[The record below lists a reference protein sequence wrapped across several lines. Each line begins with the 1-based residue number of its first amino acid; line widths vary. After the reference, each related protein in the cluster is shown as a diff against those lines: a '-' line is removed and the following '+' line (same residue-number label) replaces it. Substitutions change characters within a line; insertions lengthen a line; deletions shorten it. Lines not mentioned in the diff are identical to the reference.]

1 MTLAVENLTCHVGGV
16 LGDGP
21 SNAEV
26 VLCGIAP
33 GADEWNRTKKPFTGQ
48 SGQLLNSVLR
58 GIEYPRDNCFAT
70 NLICWHKDS
79 PDKDDIASCAN
90 RLSRELTEIKPK
102 VIVALGA
109 LATERFTGKRFGQ
122 VRGACLWSEEFNCWI
137 ISTWHPAAILRGA
150 PGLVADLVRDL
161 AKIEYIKDKPR
172 DFGDV
177 EYKVVHDVEV
187 ANAAIERLRDSSQ
200 FVALDV
206 ETKWD
211 GINKKWTDDIRC
223 LSISNGE
230 QTYVFPENVLEA
242 GLNWLSDAH
251 WTFHNGLFDTRILK
265 SDLGVDLPICDDTML
280 MSYSLDERGGAADEV
295 TDIAVGIH
303 GLKKL
308 SREYCGADFYEIDL
322 HDPSEDLLWKYN
334 AKDAAYTARLAKLF
348 YEKQVAQGVREHY
361 LELTLPQAELSR
373 DEWVHGIYVHNDRL
387 NTLAIDWMEEWLRL
401 DQEIQDDAKGYG
413 WPEEQLNFNSPKQLK
428 RFFNTYLY
436 LPVSD
441 TRKET
446 LHEYRDNP
454 WIAKYQRLKRIDK
467 QLNVYVLGT
476 QKNVFPDDRVRP
488 DVSLHGTTSGRVTY
502 HNPPIG
508 TVPTGAQYVDPDSDD
523 VEEAE
528 ELIEEF
534 SKVRG
539 LFGAPPGHLFIEAD
553 YQTAELWVAALYSG
567 DPVMLADLES
577 GDFHS
582 NAAETMFAVKRGDFS
597 KAHWGQIRRESKYV
611 TFGVLYGRQARSLY
625 SPSQGQGGNLG
636 RKYTYEQIEQMVI
649 AWRRRY
655 HVFVEWGQ
663 ETIKESRRTGEFRA
677 ISDRLRRYNAPGL
690 YGKHFDNMAQNFPV
704 QCVAHDHLIK
714 ARLDMH
720 EVIKAGKFPG
730 HTLFDGHDAIYSEI
744 YSPDVLDEAC
754 SIIKEIM
761 ERPRW
766 FKRGIPVE
774 IMSGV
779 SWSKSD
785 LKEWRPS

>member
-1 MTLAVENLTCHVGGV
+1 MTAIETTYCHPNGINSD
-16 LGDGP
+16 GDP
-21 SNAEV
+21 NSEV
-26 VLCGIAP
+26 VLVGIAP
-33 GADEWNRTKKPFTGQ
+33 GRDETLRTKKPFTGQ

-58 GIEYPRDNCFAT
+58 AVEWPREKCYLT
-70 NLICWHKDS
+70 NLICWWKDA

-90 RLSRELTEIKPK
+90 RLSRELHQIKPK
-102 VIVALGA
+102 VIVALGQ
-109 LATERFTGKRFGQ
+109 LATERFTGMRFGQ
-122 VRGACLWSEEFNCWI
+122 VRGACLWSEEFNCWV

-150 PGLVADLVRDL
+150 PALVADLVRDL

-177 EYKVVHDVEV
+177 QYNIIHTVEEGNT
-187 ANAAIERLRDSSQ
+187 ALQFLSKAG
-200 FVALDV
+200 FVALDI

-211 GINKKWTDDIRC
+211 ALSEKWTDDIRC
-223 LSISNGE
+223 LSVSDGDA
-230 QTYVFPENVLEA
+230 TYVFPEHVLEA
-242 GLNWLSDAH
+242 GLNWPINAH

-322 HDPSEDLLWKYN
+322 KDPSEDTLWKYN
-334 AKDAAYTARLAKLF
+334 AKDACYTARLAKMF
-348 YEKQVAQGVREHY
+348 YEKQIAQDVRAHY
-361 LELTLPQAELSR
+361 LELTLPQALLSR
-373 DEWVHGIYVHNDRL
+373 DEWIHGIHVHQDRL

-401 DQEIQDDAKGYG
+401 DEEVQTDAKGYG
-413 WPEEQLNFNSPKQLK
+413 WPEPQLNFNSPKQLK

-446 LHEYRDNP
+446 LHEYREHP

-476 QKNVFPDDRVRP
+476 QKNVYPDDRVRP

-508 TVPTGAQYVDPDSDD
+508 TVPTGAQYVDPDEED
-523 VEEAE
+523 EAE
-528 ELIEEF
+528 ALIEEF
-534 SKVRG
+534 SRVRG
-539 LFGAPPGHLFIEAD
+539 MFGAPEGHLFVEAD

-567 DPVMLADLES
+567 DPVMLQDLES

-582 NAAETMFAVKRGDFS
+582 NAAETMFAVKRENYS

-636 RKYTYEQIEQMVI
+636 NKYTYEQIEQMVV

-655 HVFVEWGQ
+655 RVFVEWGQ
-663 ETIKESRRTGEFRA
+663 EIILQSRRTGEFRS
-677 ISDRLRRYNAPGL
+677 ISGRLRRYNAPGL

-704 QCVAHDHLIK
+704 QAVSHDHLIK
-714 ARLDMH
+714 ARLDMYDL
-720 EVIKAGKFPG
+720 IKQGKFPG

-744 YSPDVLDEAC
+744 YSQSVLDEAC
-754 SIIKEIM
+754 SIIKEVM

-774 IMSGV
+774 ILTGV
-779 SWSKSD
+779 SWSKAD
-785 LKEWRPS
+785 LKEWHGTN